1 MKTIEEKR
9 ISAEDEEL
17 FNDGSDEQT
26 EAPLRSTGPM
36 MKSRRRRRRGSRRVA
51 KRVSTIG
58 GEQDCDPKVDQER
71 DLPPRRQPEGE
82 KNRCSIYYP
91 KFAFE

>member
-9 ISAEDEEL
+9 IAAEDEEL

-26 EAPLRSTGPM
+26 EAPLRSAGPM

-51 KRVSTIG
+51 KRVC
-58 GEQDCDPKVDQER
+58 QQ
-71 DLPPRRQPEGE
+71 
-82 KNRCSIYYP
+82 
-91 KFAFE
+91 